1 MTLVTEES
9 SGGASRHLGQDVL
22 CDGGKQKGQHL
33 LVDGDPVA
41 VERVGDVNLL
51 LPFFSFIVAGGGL
64 DRLVRWPSRRAPR
77 TTARTCALP

>member
-22 CDGGKQKGQHL
+22 CDGGKQKRQHL

-51 LPFFSFIVAGGGL
+51 L
-64 DRLVRWPSRRAPR
+64 
-77 TTARTCALP
+77 ALLLWQAM